1 MPTVGVPRDPAP
13 WIALGLAI
21 VLLAIGPRL
30 LRTARSRLLLI
41 LASITAA
48 LLSAAYVSVYL
59 RGGPRIIDASAY
71 WLEARALSRGLFS
84 FPLGEPEQSVL
95 GRFLVR
101 SEHDDGAHAAVIF
114 PPGWPAILALGF
126 LARAPMAVGPL
137 LAAAIAVAT
146 YDLAGSLAKSLKS
159 GPLLGVAPPDEPHPA
174 LLPRLALLFSVT
186 SAALRYHTADTMSH
200 GLAALSVA
208 ASLALALRALDAI
221 GEGRSPRA
229 WVLGSGLA
237 LGWLFATRPVSALA
251 PAIAIAYL
259 ALRDPS
265 LERDRARRAL
275 RLALPLA
282 LGALPGVCLFFAHQ
296 HAATGA
302 WGASSQRLYYELS
315 DGPPGCFRYGFGA
328 GIGCVGEHGDFVR
341 AHLAEGFGFVAA
353 AGTTLRRI
361 RMHLI
366 DPLNAE
372 PLALLVLAGALLV
385 RGSPRGR
392 ALGLAVLA
400 QILAY
405 APFYFDGNYPAGGGR
420 FYCDVLPVEHAL
432 AAAAVVTIGNE
443 RRAPERFAAAALAL
457 SLLGF
462 ALRAGFH
469 HAALRDRDGGRPL
482 FEPAAL
488 AHAGVTRG
496 LVFIDTDHGFDLA
509 FDPRPAGDLAFARGH
524 GDDLD
529 RITWEARGRPP
540 AHRYAIVPSASGS
553 ATVVIE
559 PVHFAPVEARVIEA
573 ESLWPPVA
581 QDRGFALITWASGSC
596 ASAAR
601 LLTVHGDGR
610 GERASITL
618 SLPARALAGHAMT
631 ARIALGEGARGELIL
646 RADGVEI
653 ARRPF
658 TAPAGAALSCV
669 DLPSFR
675 APRAASRLTLELARE
690 GESAPTRVAL
700 DALSWREND

>member
-1 MPTVGVPRDPAP
+1 MPTVGVPRDPAS
-13 WIALGLAI
+13 WIALGLAL
-21 VLLAIGPRL
+21 VVFAIGPHL
-30 LRTARSRLLLI
+30 LRTARSRLLVI

-101 SEHDDGAHAAVIF
+101 SEHDDGPHAAVIF

-126 LARAPMAVGPL
+126 FARAPMAVGPL
-137 LAAAIAVAT
+137 LAAALAVAT
-146 YDLAGSLAKSLKS
+146 YDLAASLAKSLNS
-159 GPLLGVAPPDEPHPA
+159 LPLP

-229 WVLGSGLA
+229 WLLGSGLA

-296 HAATGA
+296 RAATGS
-302 WGASSQRLYYELS
+302 WVASSQRLYYELS

-328 GIGCVGEHGDFVR
+328 GVGCVGEHGDFVR

-392 ALGLAVLA
+392 AFGLAVLA

-432 AAAAVVTIGNE
+432 AAAAVVTIGS
-443 RRAPERFAAAALAL
+443 RFRAPERLAAGALAL

-469 HAALRDRDGGRPL
+469 HAQLRDRDGGRPL

-488 AHAGVTRG
+488 ARAGVTRG

-509 FDPRPAGDLAFARGH
+509 FDPRPAGDLAFARRH

-529 RITWEARGRPP
+529 RITWEARGRPS

-573 ESLWPPVA
+573 ESLWPPLA

-601 LLTVHGDGR
+601 LLTVHGAGP

-618 SLPARALAGHAMT
+618 SLPARALAGHAIT
-631 ARIALGEGARGELIL
+631 ARIALGEGALGELIL

-658 TAPAGAALSCV
+658 AAPPGAGLSCV

-675 APRAASRLTLELARE
+675 APRAANRLTLELSRP
-690 GESAPTRVAL
+690 GESAPTPVAL